1 MFSFL
6 KRFFGN
12 MVRKV
17 QNLPVEPDQ
26 AALQETP
33 PAAASVVARPAEP
46 ARAPVIDVETPPAA
60 VFVPA
65 PAFTPEPAAAFAP
78 ATITDEFLRGSVFD
92 DDEEEE
98 ILPGDK
104 PNLGMVPSIGNP
116 NAYMIGLVGEDQH
129 REAVNSLTEGMPITL
144 QLEPDNPHDPSA
156 IAAVDRYGRV
166 IGYIGHDCWLREAV
180 YGGGSGFSAWV
191 LAVEMGD
198 RGYREV
204 VLEVEPSERPL
215 RERSYQG

>member
-12 MVRKV
+12 MVRMAQGQPMEPGKTIAHEYDEPAA
-17 QNLPVEPDQ
+17 QTAPVE
-26 AALQETP
+26 
-33 PAAASVVARPAEP
+33 
-46 ARAPVIDVETPPAA
+46 ARAPVAA
-60 VFVPA
+60 FDMAPPA
-65 PAFTPEPAAAFAP
+65 PAYAPAPAP
-78 ATITDEFLRGSVFD
+78 ATISEEFLRGSVFD
-92 DDEEEE
+92 DDDEEEV
-98 ILPGDK
+98 LPGDK

-198 RGYREV
+198 RGFREV
-204 VLEVEPSERPL
+204 VLEVEPSERAL

>member
-17 QNLPVEPDQ
+17 QNLPMDPDQ
-26 AALQETP
+26 ATLQETP
-33 PAAASVVARPAEP
+33 PSAVSPPVEP
-46 ARAPVIDVETPPAA
+46 ARAPVIAAEAPPP
-60 VFVPA
+60 VFA
-65 PAFTPEPAAAFAP
+65 PAP
-78 ATITDEFLRGSVFD
+78 ATISEDFLRGSIFDD
-92 DDEEEE
+92 DDEEEV
-98 ILPGDK
+98 LPGDK

-156 IAAVDRYGRV
+156 IAAVERYGRV
-166 IGYIGHDCWLREAV
+166 IGYISHDCWVREAV

>member
-6 KRFFGN
+6 KRFFGK
-12 MVRKV
+12 MVRKA
-17 QNLPVEPDQ
+17 QAPAMDPIKTIPAESLPVDRIAAQTALLEEPVFV
-26 AALQETP
+26 APAI
-33 PAAASVVARPAEP
+33 PAAPALISE
-46 ARAPVIDVETPPAA
+46 
-60 VFVPA
+60 
-65 PAFTPEPAAAFAP
+65 
-78 ATITDEFLRGSVFD
+78 EFLRGSIFD

-98 ILPGDK
+98 ELPGDK
-104 PNLGMVPSIGNP
+104 ANLGMVPSIGNP
-116 NAYMIGLVGEDQH
+116 NAYMIGLVGEEHH

-144 QLEPDNPHDPSA
+144 QLEPGNPDDPSA
-156 IAAVDRYGRV
+156 IAAVERYGRV
-166 IGYIGHDCWLREAV
+166 IGYISHDSWLREAV

-215 RERSYQG
+215 RERAYQG